1 MILDDGGDLTNMVHE
16 KFPQYLKGW
25 LIFCLHN
32 QTRRLMNYLL
42 DVKGVS
48 EETTTGVHHLYKAFR
63 EGKLKIPAIN
73 VNDSVTKSKFGMTT
87 PFFLRPVLTP
97 GRQLLRMPRV
107 PRGRNQARNGRYVG
121 RKGCCRRWLRRRRE
135 RSEIKTKYACE
146 Q

>member
-1 MILDDGGDLTNMVHE
+1 
-16 KFPQYLKGW
+16 
-25 LIFCLHN
+25 
-32 QTRRLMNYLL
+32 MNYLL

-97 GRQLLRMPRV
+97 G
-107 PRGRNQARNGRYVG
+107 
-121 RKGCCRRWLRRRRE
+121 
-135 RSEIKTKYACE
+135 
-146 Q
+146 